1 MRLKQWFVLILSVF
15 LFVGNVWC
23 TPLDL
28 VAFDKAEFKA
38 RRARLMELI
47 PDGVAVILGAE
58 EAQPYERF
66 FQNNDFMYF
75 VGLEQPDAAL
85 IIDGIK
91 KEALLF
97 LPAVSPE
104 RRFPRMVPGEK
115 AVDITGIA
123 KILPLTRF
131 TSTLLA
137 YQTEVENLYTPF
149 QPQEKLTHCGR
160 NNTLYFMNR
169 TLDPWDGRPS
179 REMNFIRLIRER
191 FPNFRIKD
199 LSPHIAGLR
208 MIKTPAEIALM
219 REAGRISSLA
229 HIEILKAAK
238 PGMYEWELAA
248 LYEYSVKRLGCAGHA
263 YSPIVASGPSI
274 FYSGYSENCRRI
286 KDGDMVLVDMGG
298 DYKYYDIDI
307 SLAFPINGK
316 FSKRQRELNKIVLA
330 VRNAMQKVFRPGIRS
345 IDMRDEV
352 AALVAEQGIDVDKEQ
367 VARIWADHWI
377 GMAVHDDGPSSRT
390 TVLRPGMVIAC
401 DPSIRLKDEGTGNKI
416 EDTVLITENGC
427 ENLTPLVPR
436 SIEEIER
443 IMAEPG
449 ITDWFR
455 TREKK

>member
-1 MRLKQWFVLILSVF
+1 MRLKQWFVLILCMC
-15 LFVGNVWC
+15 LFGMSVWC
-23 TPLDL
+23 APFEL

-38 RRARLMELI
+38 RRARLMALI
-47 PDGVAVILGAE
+47 PDGIAIIMGAE
-58 EAQPYERF
+58 EAQPYEIF

-75 VGLEQPDAAL
+75 SGIERQDAVL
-85 IIDGIK
+85 IVDGIN

-97 LPAVSPE
+97 LPAESPE
-104 RRFPRMVPGEK
+104 RQYPRMVPGKE
-115 AVDITGIA
+115 AVDTTGIA
-123 KILPLTRF
+123 KILPLSQF
-131 TSTLLA
+131 TSALLA
-137 YQTEVENLYTPF
+137 YQVEVENVYTPF

-160 NNTLYFMNR
+160 NNTLYFLNR

-179 REMNFIRLIRER
+179 REMNFVRLIKER

-199 LSPHIAGLR
+199 LSPRIAGLR
-208 MIKTPAEIALM
+208 MIKTKAEIELM

-229 HIEILKAAK
+229 HIEVLKAAK

-248 LYEYSVKRLGCAGHA
+248 LYEYAVKRLGCAGHA

-274 FYSGYSENCRRI
+274 FYSGYEENRRRM

-307 SLAFPINGK
+307 SMAFPINGK

-330 VRNAMQKVFRPGIRS
+330 VRNAMLKVFRPGIRS

-352 AALVAEQGIDVDKEQ
+352 AALVARQGIDVDKEQ

-390 TVLRPGMVIAC
+390 TVLQPGMVIAS
-401 DPSIRLKDEGTGNKI
+401 DPSIRLKNEGTGNKI

-436 SIEEIER
+436 SIEEIEK
-443 IMAEPG
+443 IMAEAG
-449 ITDWFR
+449 ITDWFQG
-455 TREKK
+455 REKK